1 MISKVTYTSNL
12 KTLVNLFWIYFF
24 VTIPGFIAIAFYS
37 DFDIL
42 FLYNFFESIFFCV
55 LIILFISVFK
65 NSRVKKIIYYFL
77 FSSFVFCSYIEAVY
91 FVIYGTYFSPSSV
104 FLFFDSNPEEATE
117 FLTFYFSKSLLI
129 FTVILLI
136 VYFLCL
142 KQLQFIYHQ
151 LPTFKRRDLIK
162 SFVLMVMLLGF
173 MRISKLI
180 DYNFPYL
187 FLRSFI
193 IYQNESKEFDVYKNN
208 KNGNFKNVK
217 KIPSNHKEVY
227 VLVLGESTTKSH
239 LGIYGYDRPTTPHLR
254 SKKEELLLYQNV
266 ISPHTYSVGS
276 VTKLL
281 TLANYENPKVSSQGS
296 IFQLL
301 NALGFETFWL
311 SNQRPLGPY
320 ESLITKLSASADYSK
335 FITTAIAQHS
345 KTLDEALLTDLEIAL
360 KESQSNKIFILL
372 HLIGTHHD
380 YEDRYTDSF
389 NIFNGDVNSNYKSK
403 ESKEK
408 INHYDNAV
416 LYNDFVVN
424 AIIEKVKSTNT
435 NSFVLYLSDH
445 GEELYR
451 DRNMAGHNED
461 TPTQL
466 MYEIPF
472 MLWQSEKYKNYRSI
486 DIDINR
492 RYMTDDL
499 FHSLADLMGIQS
511 DRVNYKRS
519 IFSNIFEERKRIVLD
534 SIDYDTAFKSK
545 E

>member
-1 MISKVTYTSNL
+1 MRS
-12 KTLVNLFWIYFF
+12 LV
-24 VTIPGFIAIAFYS
+24 
-37 DFDIL
+37 
-42 FLYNFFESIFFCV
+42 
-55 LIILFISVFK
+55 
-65 NSRVKKIIYYFL
+65 
-77 FSSFVFCSYIEAVY
+77 
-91 FVIYGTYFSPSSV
+91 
-104 FLFFDSNPEEATE
+104 
-117 FLTFYFSKSLLI
+117 
-129 FTVILLI
+129 
-136 VYFLCL
+136 
-142 KQLQFIYHQ
+142 
-151 LPTFKRRDLIK
+151 
-162 SFVLMVMLLGF
+162 
-173 MRISKLI
+173 
-180 DYNFPYL
+180 
-187 FLRSFI
+187 
-193 IYQNESKEFDVYKNN
+193 IYQNESKEFDIYKNN
-208 KNGNFKNVK
+208 KNGNFKNIQ

-254 SKKEELLLYQNV
+254 SKKDEIILFQDV
-266 ISPHTYSVGS
+266 ISPHTYSIGA

-281 TLANYENPKVSSQGS
+281 TLANYEDPKATHTGS
-296 IFQLL
+296 IIQLA
-301 NALGFETFWL
+301 NSVGFETYWL
-311 SNQRPLGPY
+311 SNQRPLGSGN
-320 ESLITKLSASADYSK
+320 SLITRLSASVDYSK
-335 FITTAIAQHS
+335 FLTSVIERNST
-345 KTLDEALLTDLEIAL
+345 TLDESLLNDLDIVLE
-360 KESQSNKIFILL
+360 ESKSNKIFIVL
-372 HLIGTHHD
+372 HLIGTHHN
-380 YEDRYTDSF
+380 YQERYPASF
-389 NIFNGDVNSNYKSK
+389 NVFNGEVNSNFKSK
-403 ESKEK
+403 ESRNK

-424 AIIEKVKSTNT
+424 AIIEKVKSTNI

>member
-12 KTLVNLFWIYFF
+12 KTLVNLFLIYFF

-77 FSSFVFCSYIEAVY
+77 FSSFVFCSYVEAVY

-187 FLRSFI
+187 FVRSLV
-193 IYQNESKEFDVYKNN
+193 IYQNESKEFDIYKNN
-208 KNGNFKNVK
+208 KNGNFKNIQ

-254 SKKEELLLYQNV
+254 SKKDEIILFQDV
-266 ISPHTYSVGS
+266 ISPHTYSIGA

-281 TLANYENPKVSSQGS
+281 TLANYEDPKATHTGS
-296 IFQLL
+296 IIQLA
-301 NALGFETFWL
+301 NSVGFETYWL
-311 SNQRPLGPY
+311 SNQRPLGSGN
-320 ESLITKLSASADYSK
+320 SLITRLSASVDYSK
-335 FITTAIAQHS
+335 FLTSVIERNST
-345 KTLDEALLTDLEIAL
+345 TLDESLLNDLDIVLE
-360 KESQSNKIFILL
+360 ESKSNKIFIVL
-372 HLIGTHHD
+372 HLIGTHHN
-380 YEDRYTDSF
+380 YQERYPASF
-389 NIFNGDVNSNYKSK
+389 NVFNGEVNSNFKSK
-403 ESKEK
+403 ESRNK

-424 AIIEKVKSTNT
+424 AIIEKIKSTNT

>member
-104 FLFFDSNPEEATE
+104 FLFFDSNQEEATE

-187 FLRSFI
+187 FVRSLV
-193 IYQNESKEFDVYKNN
+193 IYQNESKEFDIYKNN

-217 KIPSNHKEVY
+217 KIPSNYKEVY
-227 VLVLGESTTKSH
+227 ILVLGESTTKSH
-239 LGIYGYDRPTTPHLR
+239 LGIYGYDRPTTPQLR
-254 SKKEELLLYQNV
+254 SKKDEIILFQDV
-266 ISPHTYSVGS
+266 ISPHTYSIGA

-281 TLANYENPKVSSQGS
+281 TLANYEDPKATHTGS
-296 IFQLL
+296 IIQLA
-301 NALGFETFWL
+301 NSVGFETYWL
-311 SNQRPLGPY
+311 SNQRPLGSGN
-320 ESLITKLSASADYSK
+320 SLITRLSASVDYSK
-335 FITTAIAQHS
+335 FLTSVIERNST
-345 KTLDEALLTDLEIAL
+345 TLDESLLNDLDIVLE
-360 KESQSNKIFILL
+360 ESKSNKIFIVL
-372 HLIGTHHD
+372 HLIGTHHN
-380 YEDRYTDSF
+380 YQERYPASF
-389 NIFNGDVNSNYKSK
+389 NVFNGEVNSNFKSK
-403 ESKEK
+403 ESRNK

-424 AIIEKVKSTNT
+424 AIIEKVKSTNI

-486 DIDINR
+486 AIDVNR

-534 SIDYDTAFKSK
+534 SIDYDIAFKSK

>member
-1 MISKVTYTSNL
+1 MISKVTYASNL

-42 FLYNFFESIFFCV
+42 LLYNFFESIFFCV

-65 NSRVKKIIYYFL
+65 NSRVKQFIYYFL
-77 FSSFVFCSYIEAVY
+77 FSSFVFCTYIEAVY

-117 FLTFYFSKSLLI
+117 FLTFYFSTSLLI

-142 KQLQFIYHQ
+142 KQLQFIYYQ

-173 MRISKLI
+173 MRITKLI

-193 IYQNESKEFDVYKNN
+193 IYQNESKEFDIYKNN
-208 KNGNFKNVK
+208 KNGNFKNIQK
-217 KIPSNHKEVY
+217 LPSNHKEVY

-239 LGIYGYDRPTTPHLR
+239 LGIYGYDRPTTPQLR
-254 SKKEELLLYQNV
+254 SKKDEIILFQDV
-266 ISPHTYSVGS
+266 ISPHTYSIGA

-281 TLANYENPKVSSQGS
+281 TLANYEDPKATHTGS
-296 IFQLL
+296 IIQLA
-301 NALGFETFWL
+301 NSVGFETYWL
-311 SNQRPLGPY
+311 SNQRPLGSGN
-320 ESLITKLSASADYSK
+320 SLITRLSASVDYSK
-335 FITTAIAQHS
+335 FLTSVIERNST
-345 KTLDEALLTDLEIAL
+345 TLDESLLNDLDIVLE
-360 KESQSNKIFILL
+360 ESKSNKIFIVL
-372 HLIGTHHD
+372 HLIGTHHN
-380 YEDRYTDSF
+380 YQERYPASF
-389 NIFNGDVNSNYKSK
+389 NVFNGEVNSNFKSK
-403 ESKEK
+403 ESRNK

-424 AIIEKVKSTNT
+424 AIIEKVKSTNI

>member
-42 FLYNFFESIFFCV
+42 LLYNFFESIFFCV

-65 NSRVKKIIYYFL
+65 NSRVKKFIYYFL
-77 FSSFVFCSYIEAVY
+77 FSSFVFCTYIEAVY

-117 FLTFYFSKSLLI
+117 FLTFYFSTSLLI

-142 KQLQFIYHQ
+142 KQLQFIYYQ

-173 MRISKLI
+173 MRITKLI

-208 KNGNFKNVK
+208 KNGNFKNIQ

-239 LGIYGYDRPTTPHLR
+239 LGIYGYDRPTTPQLR
-254 SKKEELLLYQNV
+254 SKKDEIILFQDV
-266 ISPHTYSVGS
+266 ISPHTYSIGA

-281 TLANYENPKVSSQGS
+281 TLANYEDPKVSSQGS
-296 IFQLL
+296 IIQLL
-301 NALGFETFWL
+301 NAAGFETFWL

-335 FITTAIAQHS
+335 FITTAIARHS
-345 KTLDEALLTDLEIAL
+345 KTLDESLLNDLDIVLE
-360 KESQSNKIFILL
+360 ESKSNKIFIVL
-372 HLIGTHHD
+372 HLIGTHHN
-380 YEDRYTDSF
+380 YQERYPASF
-389 NIFNGDVNSNYKSK
+389 NVFNGEVNSNFKSK
-403 ESKEK
+403 ESRNK

-424 AIIEKVKSTNT
+424 AIIEKVKSTNI